1 MRNFIYSKEIKS
13 TFIEVSEEIE
23 NKNLKKFIFT
33 SLKLKNIFTNKDDF
47 INVTFIS
54 ELKQYQVLIFP
65 NDKKRN
71 VIFEIYQLFYLEKN
85 NIENFDLYFAEEF
98 FCLYKNSKFYYFQN
112 LDSKF
117 VLEDLIA
124 YINKKFSIVI
134 NDFKIIKNN
143 IQEELQN
150 DYLDKNIKSTLLNI
164 NKNNS
169 YSFNIFLF
177 YICIVVILFSF
188 FNQNYNHSNENNQ
201 NLHIEESLEK
211 NLSNLKE
218 KYLFNSFYEKYED
231 LNKIINT
238 HNLKINSF
246 EYRQNIS
253 KISIY
258 STNKNDIYS
267 FLNEEKKKLI
277 SYEINYF
284 ENQNIYELIVNV
296 KLFQ

>member
-1 MRNFIYSKEIKS
+1 MTIFII
-13 TFIEVSEEIE
+13 
-23 NKNLKKFIFT
+23 
-33 SLKLKNIFTNKDDF
+33 
-47 INVTFIS
+47 
-54 ELKQYQVLIFP
+54 
-65 NDKKRN
+65 KKR
-71 VIFEIYQLFYLEKN
+71 I
-85 NIENFDLYFAEEF
+85 
-98 FCLYKNSKFYYFQN
+98 
-112 LDSKF
+112 
-117 VLEDLIA
+117 
-124 YINKKFSIVI
+124 
-134 NDFKIIKNN
+134 
-143 IQEELQN
+143 
-150 DYLDKNIKSTLLNI
+150 
-164 NKNNS
+164 
-169 YSFNIFLF
+169 
-177 YICIVVILFSF
+177 VILFSF

-231 LNKIINT
+231 LNKIINL

-246 EYRQNIS
+246 EYKQNIS